1 MLACVS
7 DPQLGGRDFDI
18 ILADHFA
25 EEFKA
30 KYKIDAKSNPRAY
43 LRLLSEVEKLKKQ
56 MSANSTKL
64 PINIECFMNDIDVHG
79 DMKREDMEALSG
91 HLFQRV
97 ESVLKQCLADCS
109 KCSQSSRFPR
119 RA

>member
-1 MLACVS
+1 MLACAS
-7 DPQLGGRDFDI
+7 DPNLGGRDFDV

-43 LRLLSEVEKLKKQ
+43 VRLLGEVEKLKKQ
-56 MSANSTKL
+56 MSSNSTKL
-64 PINIECFMNDIDVHG
+64 PINIECFMNDIDVSG

-97 ESVLKQCLADCS
+97 EATLKQCLAECS
-109 KCSQSSRFPR
+109 K
-119 RA
+119 